1 METTAK
7 SRYDQLEKERRP
19 YFDRAVRNAKLTIP
33 MLFPDEYDNETTDY
47 DTPYQSIGSRGVN
60 NLTAKIMKVLFPPNE
75 PFFRLAVGSD
85 IEEEVET
92 QGGNKVKIDELM
104 ALMERKANNYIE
116 TQRYRITVHEAVAQ
130 LVVAGNACL
139 YAPPDTGGLK
149 MFRLSNYVVSRDGLG
164 KWIELI
170 TKESIAYAALPEN
183 AKQCIEY
190 DNPEP
195 DKEYD
200 IYTRVYLK
208 DGRYHMYQELEGKT
222 IPDSKNDFPEDKVPW
237 IPLRYRKMDG
247 ESYGRSHVDEYYGDL
262 KTCDTLSKAASEM
275 ASIAAYV
282 LFLVNPAS
290 TLRVDKLKGLP
301 SGSFVKGKEGDII
314 AFQLNKLNDLNIV
327 TAQLQDLQTR
337 LAYAFLINSAV
348 QRQAERVTAEEIR
361 YVAGELEDTIGSV
374 YSLLSLEL
382 QAPLVRCVLAQ
393 LMRKGAL
400 PDVPQGDK
408 GIQVK
413 IVTGVEA
420 LGRGYDLTKVEQFL
434 QLCATLPEAA
444 QRLKTGNVL
453 SIGASS
459 LGLDGT
465 QLVKSDEEVQA
476 EMEQAQAMAL
486 AQQMAGPVA
495 GNLTAPQQTPTQGG

>member
-1 METTAK
+1 
-7 SRYDQLEKERRP
+7 
-19 YFDRAVRNAKLTIP
+19 
-33 MLFPDEYDNETTDY
+33 
-47 DTPYQSIGSRGVN
+47 
-60 NLTAKIMKVLFPPNE
+60 
-75 PFFRLAVGSD
+75 
-85 IEEEVET
+85 
-92 QGGNKVKIDELM
+92 
-104 ALMERKANNYIE
+104 
-116 TQRYRITVHEAVAQ
+116 
-130 LVVAGNACL
+130 
-139 YAPPDTGGLK
+139 
-149 MFRLSNYVVSRDGLG
+149 
-164 KWIELI
+164 
-170 TKESIAYAALPEN
+170 
-183 AKQCIEY
+183 
-190 DNPEP
+190 
-195 DKEYD
+195 
-200 IYTRVYLK
+200 
-208 DGRYHMYQELEGKT
+208 MYQELEGKT

-262 KTCDTLSKAASEM
+262 KTCDTLSKAAAEM
-275 ASIAAYV
+275 ADIAAYV

-290 TLRVDKLKGLP
+290 TLRVDKLKNLP
-301 SGSFVKGKEGDII
+301 TGSFVKGKEGDII